1 MAFPPQFLDEIR
13 NRLACS
19 AVIGRRVRL
28 VKKGREFSGLCPFH
42 NEKTPSFTVN
52 DDKGFFHCFGCGAHG
67 DVIGFAMRADGL
79 AFPEAVERLA
89 QEAGLEVPRP
99 TPQDAAREE
108 RRRSLAEATEAACV
122 WYAQQLRMAAGRPG
136 LEYFRRRGLSEDSI
150 RDFRLGFAP
159 DARDALRQAL
169 RRQGFED
176 AMLAEAGLL
185 VQPDDGRD
193 PFDFFRGRAMFPIA
207 DRTGRT
213 IAFGGRIL
221 GDGQPK
227 YLNSR
232 DTPLFDKGRSLYAL
246 DRARVGVREGGE
258 AIVAEGYMDVIAL
271 HEAGLRG
278 AVAPLG
284 TALTEGQ
291 LELLWRLA
299 PEPVVCLDGDAAGQ
313 RAARRAAERALP
325 LLKPGRS
332 LRFALMPP
340 GHDPDSLI
348 RSAGRQGFED
358 VLRQAIPL
366 VDMVWIATQENRQ
379 LDTPERRAAFQAELD
394 RQAET
399 IADPAVRD
407 LYRRE
412 FRDRAW
418 RLLRP
423 AGDRAKRRG
432 PGAAAGS
439 RPGAGIQ
446 PALGAAARILPV
458 PDPGRSLEILIA
470 TAIAFPAVLDSDA
483 ELFARLEL
491 ADPGLDR
498 LRRALLALQDSQ
510 PRLDREGVRL
520 HLMGAGFAGI
530 VPRLLGSSIFKALAF
545 VRADDPDAAGENW
558 KKMLLELHKREASEE
573 LRRAADLGAG
583 GLDDSWMSRIEEM
596 RREVARASDEEI
608 EDESPFRGGKDAGAT
623 KRR

>member
-13 NRLACS
+13 NRLSCS
-19 AVIGRRVRL
+19 AVVGRRVRL

-42 NEKTPSFTVN
+42 NEKTPSFFVN

-67 DVIGFAMRADGL
+67 DVIGFLMRADGL

-89 QEAGLEVPRP
+89 QDAGLEVPRQ
-99 TPQDAAREE
+99 TPQDEAREE
-108 RRRSLAEATEAACV
+108 RRKTLGDAVEAACA
-122 WYAQQLRMAAGRPG
+122 WFEQHLWSAAGQRG
-136 LEYFRRRGLSEDSI
+136 LEYFRGRGLAAETI
-150 RDFRLGFAP
+150 RGFRLGFAP
-159 DARDALRQAL
+159 EGRDTLRQAL

-176 AMLAEAGLL
+176 ALLIEAGLL
-185 VQPDDGRD
+185 VRPEDGRE

-207 DRTGRT
+207 DRRGRI

-232 DTPLFDKGRSLYAL
+232 DNPLFDKGRTLYAL
-246 DRARVGVREGGE
+246 DRARDGVREGCE

-299 PEPVVCLDGDAAGQ
+299 PEPFVCLDGDAAGQ

-332 LRFALMPP
+332 LRFAILPA
-340 GHDPDSLI
+340 GEDPDSLL
-348 RSAGRQGFED
+348 RGGGRQALEE

-366 VDMVWIATQENRQ
+366 VDMVWSAALEDRR
-379 LDTPERRAAFQAELD
+379 LDTPERRAAFQAELE
-394 RQAET
+394 RQTAL
-399 IADPAVRD
+399 IADPVVQN
-407 LYRRE
+407 LYRQE
-412 FRDRAW
+412 FRQRSWRMGRA
-418 RLLRP
+418 
-423 AGDRAKRRG
+423 AGGGGG
-432 PGAAAGS
+432 PRTAGAAAGAR
-439 RPGAGIQ
+439 RPRGGMPM
-446 PALGAAARILPV
+446 PAPTSHALPPPS
-458 PDPGRSLEILIA
+458 PDHAVRVLVA
-470 TAIAFPAVLDSDA
+470 TAIAFPEVLEDDA
-483 ELFARLEL
+483 EVFARLDI
-491 ADPGLDR
+491 ADSALDR
-498 LRRALLALQDSQ
+498 LRRALLATQDSQ

-520 HLMGAGFAGI
+520 HLMRAGFGGI

-545 VRADDPDAAGENW
+545 VRADDREAARENW
-558 KKMLLELHKREASEE
+558 KMMLLELHKREASEE
-573 LRRAADLGAG
+573 LKRAADLGAD
-583 GLDDSWMSRIEEM
+583 GLTEAWASRIREM
-596 RREVARASDEEI
+596 QGEVARARADELD
-608 EDESPFRGGKDAGAT
+608 DEAPLQGPGGGT

>member
-13 NRLACS
+13 NRLSCS
-19 AVIGRRVRL
+19 AVVGRRVRL

-42 NEKTPSFTVN
+42 NEKTPSFFVN

-67 DVIGFAMRADGL
+67 DVIGFLMRADGL

-89 QEAGLEVPRP
+89 QDAGLEVPRQ
-99 TPQDAAREE
+99 TPQDDAREA
-108 RRRSLAEATEAACV
+108 RRKTLGDAVEAACA
-122 WYAQQLRMAAGRPG
+122 WFEQHLWSAAGQRG
-136 LEYFRRRGLSEDSI
+136 LEYFRGRGLAAETI
-150 RDFRLGFAP
+150 RGFRLGFAP
-159 DARDALRQAL
+159 EGRDTLRLAL

-176 AMLAEAGLL
+176 ALLIEAGLL
-185 VQPDDGRD
+185 VRPDDGRE

-207 DRTGRT
+207 DRRGRI

-221 GDGQPK
+221 GEGQPK

-232 DTPLFDKGRSLYAL
+232 DNPLFDKGRTLYAL
-246 DRARVGVREGGE
+246 DRARDGVREGCE

-299 PEPVVCLDGDAAGQ
+299 PEPFVCLDGDAAGQ

-332 LRFALMPP
+332 LRFAILPA
-340 GHDPDSLI
+340 GEDPDSLL
-348 RSAGRQGFED
+348 RGGGRQALEE

-366 VDMVWIATQENRQ
+366 VDMVWSAALEDRR
-379 LDTPERRAAFQAELD
+379 LDTPERRAAFQAELE
-394 RQAET
+394 RQTAL
-399 IADPAVRD
+399 IADPVVQGLYRQEFRQRSWRMGRAAGGGGQRAAGGAAGARRPRGGTPIPAAASHALPPPSPDHAVR
-407 LYRRE
+407 
-412 FRDRAW
+412 
-418 RLLRP
+418 
-423 AGDRAKRRG
+423 
-432 PGAAAGS
+432 
-439 RPGAGIQ
+439 
-446 PALGAAARILPV
+446 V
-458 PDPGRSLEILIA
+458 LIA
-470 TAIAFPAVLDSDA
+470 TAIAFPEVLEDDA
-483 ELFARLEL
+483 EVFARLDI

-498 LRRALLALQDSQ
+498 LRRALLATQDSQ

-520 HLMGAGFAGI
+520 HLMRAGFEGI

-545 VRADDPDAAGENW
+545 VRADDREAARENW
-558 KKMLLELHKREASEE
+558 KMMLLELHKREASEE
-573 LRRAADLGAG
+573 LKRAADLGAD
-583 GLDDSWMSRIEEM
+583 GLTEAWALRIREM
-596 RREVARASDEEI
+596 QGEVARARADELD
-608 EDESPFRGGKDAGAT
+608 DEAPLQGPGGGT